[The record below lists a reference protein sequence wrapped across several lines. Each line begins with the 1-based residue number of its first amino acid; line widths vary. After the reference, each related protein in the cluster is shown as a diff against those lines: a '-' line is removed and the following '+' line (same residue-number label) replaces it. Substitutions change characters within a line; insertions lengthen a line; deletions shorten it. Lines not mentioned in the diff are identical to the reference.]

1 MAFTLF
7 YPKTITSSIINE
19 YVFVK
24 ATTTLKRFL
33 LNKIFLFQDFP
44 HRFRVLKL
52 LYDIRA
58 LQKDK
63 SALPWSASIYLL
75 ADLEWEKSN
84 INGKNNDTHP
94 FGSLMKRIL

>member
-19 YVFVK
+19 YVSVK

-33 LNKIFLFQDFP
+33 LNIFFQDFP
-44 HRFRVLKL
+44 HRLRVLAL

-84 INGKNNDTHP
+84 KNGKNNDTHP
-94 FGSLMKRIL
+94 FGSLMKRIS